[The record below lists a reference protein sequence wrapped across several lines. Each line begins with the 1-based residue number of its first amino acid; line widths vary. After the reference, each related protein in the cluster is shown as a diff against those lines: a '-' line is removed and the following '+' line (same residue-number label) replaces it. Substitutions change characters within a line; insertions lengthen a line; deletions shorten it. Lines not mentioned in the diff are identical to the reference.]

1 MTVHGIDVSQ
11 WQGNIDFKKVKAS
24 GVKFVILR
32 CNNWDNNLNCVVKD
46 AYFESNYKKAKAAG
60 LDVGVYYFTWQT
72 DTSGAKYDADLCKK
86 FIAGKQFEY
95 PVYFDLEWNKAFAKG
110 ASVCSAM
117 VDTFCSEMEKAGYF
131 AGLYISRSPLQQYI
145 TANVAKKYTLWIAE
159 YAGKCNYSGSYGMW
173 QNSSTWKVSGIN
185 GNVDHDYCYVD
196 YPSIIKNGGFNG
208 FPKPKTETKPKVE
221 TKVETKAETKTE
233 SKTET
238 KKTEEKKPLS
248 EYERGDVNGDGK
260 INITDV
266 VQLAAHVKGKRPLK
280 KD

>member
-1 MTVHGIDVSQ
+1 
-11 WQGNIDFKKVKAS
+11 
-24 GVKFVILR
+24 
-32 CNNWDNNLNCVVKD
+32 
-46 AYFESNYKKAKAAG
+46 
-60 LDVGVYYFTWQT
+60 
-72 DTSGAKYDADLCKK
+72 
-86 FIAGKQFEY
+86 
-95 PVYFDLEWNKAFAKG
+95 
-110 ASVCSAM
+110 
-117 VDTFCSEMEKAGYF
+117 
-131 AGLYISRSPLQQYI
+131 
-145 TANVAKKYTLWIAE
+145 
-159 YAGKCNYSGSYGMW
+159 MW